1 MENIWSI
8 ENIRKLF
15 SAAKQAE
22 EKKEVEPLNLKERL
36 NESLKQGDG
45 AYKRVALAFDES
57 IRGDDLEAL
66 SKLREAVAG
75 DSKIAI
81 KSLSLSSYN
90 PPTASRLAMGDLI
103 YLRVSVWMFLENR
116 CTQLR
121 TTSSM

>member
-1 MENIWSI
+1 MGMIW
-8 ENIRKLF
+8 
-15 SAAKQAE
+15 
-22 EKKEVEPLNLKERL
+22 
-36 NESLKQGDG
+36 
-45 AYKRVALAFDES
+45 
-57 IRGDDLEAL
+57 EAL